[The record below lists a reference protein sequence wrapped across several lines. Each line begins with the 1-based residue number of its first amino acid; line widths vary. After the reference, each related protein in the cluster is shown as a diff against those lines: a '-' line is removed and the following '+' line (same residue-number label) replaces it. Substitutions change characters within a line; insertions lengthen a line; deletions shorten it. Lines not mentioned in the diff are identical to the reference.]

1 MGFIMAFA
9 YNPSYTLLVSSIFLS
24 GSLPTSSSPHPNT
37 LPSSIISHAVRAVC
51 RKVRTVVGEGRKEKV
66 RQEEVASSPSVLTC
80 QLDRPV
86 ISLL

>member
-37 LPSSIISHAVRAVC
+37 LPSSIILRAVC